1 MEMIRQRMREMV
13 TTTDLNKSDLLSRFT
28 GSIKDGVTKTHLRS
42 FYFIILSDKTI
53 QSMDKKVKWSWT
65 SALIGAASAVA
76 ATAVLSAKPKDPTF
90 HLISINFTSFKLN
103 LPTILDAELVLT
115 VHVTNPNIAPI
126 HYSSTAMSIFYQGS
140 LLGSAAVAA
149 GSQPPRSCQLLR
161 LPARL
166 RGLELAQ
173 HAKCFVADVARREM
187 VLDAAVD
194 ISGTARV
201 LWWDHNFKVHV
212 DSHVTVDPVFLDV
225 IDQEN
230 TSELELFAA

>member
-1 MEMIRQRMREMV
+1 M
-13 TTTDLNKSDLLSRFT
+13 
-28 GSIKDGVTKTHLRS
+28 G
-42 FYFIILSDKTI
+42 
-53 QSMDKKVKWSWT
+53 KKVKWSWS

-90 HLISINFTSFKLN
+90 HLISINFTSLKLN
-103 LPTILDAELVLT
+103 LPVLDAELILT

-126 HYSSTAMSIFYQGS
+126 HYSSTTMSIFYDGS
-140 LLGSAAVAA
+140 LLGSAQVQA

-166 RGLELAQ
+166 QALQLAQ
-173 HAKCFVADVARREM
+173 HATRFLADVAKREM
-187 VLDAAVD
+187 LLDAAVD
-194 ISGTARV
+194 IAGTAKV
-201 LWWDHNFKVHV
+201 LWWDHRFKVHV

-230 TSELELFAA
+230 TAELELFASA